1 MTLQEEFERAQD
13 ATLPKQSLVAFEGLW
28 VALRGGYVVA
38 ADLDPIRLREHD
50 AVCDD
55 DVLLAVP
62 PDGDGALIL

>member
-13 ATLPKQSLVAFEGLW
+13 ASMPKQSLAEFEGMW

-50 AVCDD
+50 LVTDN

-62 PDGDGALIL
+62 PGGDTALIV